1 MKNFPKKAAAVSEIL
16 IVLSAAIIFFSDVY
30 KKSIAESFNF
40 SSKLLLDSAGFDSA
54 EFIYAACL
62 IVTAA
67 NLLIFKRKTKLA
79 PIIMSAAAIVSA
91 YIFNA
96 DVRHSKLCVMD
107 NSYLQKYFDLQY
119 GFDAET
125 ANTVFFLLCAAV
137 VITVCGAVYALAD
150 GHKNVPNENMLNCV
164 IEKGDDL

>member
-1 MKNFPKKAAAVSEIL
+1 MKNFPKKAAAVSEVL

-30 KKSIAESFNF
+30 KKSVAESFNF
-40 SSKLLLDSAGFDSA
+40 SSKLLLDSA

-79 PIIMSAAAIVSA
+79 PIIMSAAAVVSA